1 MTRGD
6 EHGRSR
12 VSEVQRARILGAA
25 VELLCEDG
33 YEGLS
38 VSRVAARAR
47 VSRRTFYE
55 LFEDREGCFLAVF
68 ERALEQIAGV
78 LAPAYASE
86 RAWREQI
93 RAALAALLD
102 FLDREPQI
110 GELVIVDAL
119 RAGPRVLVR
128 RARMVEELKLVVDRG
143 RGEMKNSETE
153 RAPVP
158 LAADCVV
165 GGALSVVHARIVLE
179 RPGSMMEL
187 LNPLMASVVAP
198 YMGFEAAR
206 EELEWPGAEQAHPRG
221 TDTGP
226 GSRPGSGLG
235 NKQGRDPF
243 EDLPLPLT
251 YRTIRTLAAIA
262 ELDGQA
268 ASNRRVG
275 EAAGVG
281 DPGQISKLLVRL
293 KKLGLIEN
301 IAAGHAI
308 GKPNAWK
315 LTARGVEVE
324 RAISA

>member
-1 MTRGD
+1 MARGD
-6 EHGRSR
+6 EHGRSH
-12 VSEVQRARILGAA
+12 VSEVQRARIVGAA
-25 VELLCEDG
+25 VELLAEDG

-38 VSRVAARAR
+38 VSRVTARAK

-55 LFEDREGCFLAVF
+55 LFEDREGCFLAVL

-78 LAPAYASE
+78 VAPAYAGK

-102 FLDREPQI
+102 FLDREPRI
-110 GELVIVDAL
+110 GELAIVDAL
-119 RAGPRVLVR
+119 RAGPRVLAYR
-128 RARMVEELKLVVDRG
+128 SKTIDELKLVVDRG
-143 RGEMKNSETE
+143 REEMKKLETE
-153 RAPVP
+153 GVPVP

-165 GGALSVVHARIVLE
+165 GGVLSVLHGRIVRE
-179 RPGSMMEL
+179 QPGSMGEL
-187 LNPLMASVVAP
+187 LNPLMASVVEP
-198 YMGFEAAR
+198 YLGAVAAR
-206 EELEWPGAEQAHPRG
+206 EELERQTRSSG
-221 TDTGP
+221 TDAG
-226 GSRPGSGLG
+226 PGSGLG
-235 NKQGRDPF
+235 NRPDRDPF

-262 ELDGQA
+262 ELGGSG

-275 EAAGVG
+275 EAAGVR
-281 DPGQISKLLVRL
+281 DPGQISRLLVRL
-293 KKLGLIEN
+293 EKLGLVEN
-301 IAAGHAI
+301 IASGRAI